1 MKRLID
7 AGHLKDEIM
16 KAESGSW
23 YDLYQLLG
31 MVDNEPTEKW
41 GIDLKM
47 VIGILIVAV
56 LLIAFWVF
64 LARFF

>member
-47 VIGILIVAV
+47 VIGILIMAV
-56 LLIAFWVF
+56 LLIAFWAF
-64 LARFF
+64 LAKFF

>member
-1 MKRLID
+1 
-7 AGHLKDEIM
+7 M

-23 YDLYQLLG
+23 YDLYQLLR
-31 MVDNEPTEKW
+31 MVENEPTEKW

-56 LLIAFWVF
+56 FLIAFWAF
-64 LARFF
+64 LAKFF